1 MTSSEVSR
9 RDLNI
14 RTLEKDGIT
23 WVNVERPA
31 SAELEWLQANY
42 GFHPMALH
50 EGMTHGEMSTI
61 DEFDTYLFLA
71 LHFPVFN
78 QQIRLTLA
86 AEVGIFVGQ
95 DYLVTMHNGDL
106 APLVNLFSQCEAN
119 EEFLAATVRSSTGF
133 LLYNIL
139 DALIDHCGSIFA
151 KVEENVDHVELVVFD
166 ESSRDLVREISFV
179 RRDVIAYQRIIRHL
193 LRVME
198 QLEAEE
204 YPYLNVDP
212 ELYFGD
218 IVDNIRSIGGEL
230 QELKEVIEGL
240 GDAHST
246 LITHQTNQIIRILT
260 IMSAILLPLSVIS
273 SLYGMNVRLPL
284 AGTPYAFGTV
294 LGIMA
299 GVAGAML
306 AFFRIRHW
314 I

>member
-1 MTSSEVSR
+1 MSSEVSR

-31 SAELEWLQANY
+31 SAELEWLEANY

-78 QQIRLTLA
+78 EQIRLTLA

-106 APLVNLFSQCEAN
+106 APLVSLFRQCEAN
-119 EEFLAATVRSSTGF
+119 EDFLEATVRGSTGF
-133 LLYNIL
+133 LLYNII
-139 DALIDHCGSIFA
+139 DALIDHCGSILN

-204 YPYLNVDP
+204 YPFLKVDP
-212 ELYFGD
+212 EVYFGD
-218 IVDNIRSIGGEL
+218 IVDHIRSIGGEL

-246 LITHQTNQIIRILT
+246 LITHHTNQIIRILT

-284 AGTPYAFGTV
+284 AGTPYAFGVV

-299 GVAGAML
+299 GVAVAML